1 LFEGSSY
8 RSSYIYISI
17 DNFCESAA
25 PPFDTA
31 LHVKVKVASFS
42 DLYWKW
48 VLGIKLL
55 FFSLRHPRNK
65 GLASTSLWRGYSQ
78 FRSKN
83 SAVWKLF
90 KKTAIQ

>member
-1 LFEGSSY
+1 MLY
-8 RSSYIYISI
+8 KYIYVL
-17 DNFCESAA
+17 
-25 PPFDTA
+25 A
-31 LHVKVKVASFS
+31 LASFS

-55 FFSLRHPRNK
+55 FFALRHPRNK

-78 FRSKN
+78 FRFKN
-83 SAVWKLF
+83 PAVWKLF